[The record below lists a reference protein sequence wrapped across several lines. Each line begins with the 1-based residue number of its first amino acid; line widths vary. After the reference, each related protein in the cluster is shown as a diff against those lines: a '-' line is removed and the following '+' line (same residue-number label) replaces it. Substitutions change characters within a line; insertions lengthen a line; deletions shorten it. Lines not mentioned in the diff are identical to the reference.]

1 MEMVSPPVKPIAP
14 STHPALELIALAQ
27 LSPEDAG
34 QRLRA
39 LLLANPHYF
48 GNVPPTSFHAV
59 LKIQEDTTYE
69 CISAVAYDAQF
80 EQLRAIINIKQAVGY
95 SGLARANGSEEFV
108 RFYVS
113 YDGGAKWLDQGMR
126 SVNVSDD
133 TVSRPLSYDVVLQI
147 VPSGKP
153 GNSKPRPRIRAILSW
168 NSPPPAGAPD
178 WTPVWG
184 NVLESDMQINSRVS
198 FPIGSQTT
206 TRTEQRQSIA
216 GRERQISALPS
227 SESDPSHR
235 FLTYMF
241 ARAARHTLLGT
252 PNPAVKAMNPKETIA
267 PRSRAVA
274 IPTFQIDGPPPN
286 ADGVPQRLG
295 SVCGPHRRS
304 ARNACRHK
312 HPQLCSIREQ
322 HAANTARSISARFA
336 DTNEPQ
342 TPQGPRGRLHHLFL

>member
-1 MEMVSPPVKPIAP
+1 MDSPPVKLIAP

-27 LSPEDAG
+27 LSPENAG

-95 SGLARANGSEEFV
+95 SGLERTNGSEEFV

-133 TVSRPLSYDVVLQI
+133 TVSRPLSYDVMLQI
-147 VPSGKP
+147 VPSGKS

-168 NSPPPAGAPD
+168 NSPPPAGAPA

-206 TRTEQRQSIA
+206 TGTDSRQSTLRAADLAKRSAIG
-216 GRERQISALPS
+216 GRERQIAALPS

-252 PNPAVKAMNPKETIA
+252 PNMAVEAMNPKEMIA
-267 PRSRAVA
+267 RRSRAGA
-274 IPTFQIDGPPPN
+274 IPAFQIPTA
-286 ADGVPQRLG
+286 ADE
-295 SVCGPHRRS
+295 
-304 ARNACRHK
+304 
-312 HPQLCSIREQ
+312 QL
-322 HAANTARSISARFA
+322 AATR
-336 DTNEPQ
+336 
-342 TPQGPRGRLHHLFL
+342 

>member
-1 MEMVSPPVKPIAP
+1 MTHSSHGSRESEVIPDSDPPRNPYGRGLETTRSRGMEMVSPPVKPIAP

-48 GNVPPTSFHAV
+48 GNVPPASFHAV

-126 SVNVSDD
+126 SVNVADA
-133 TVSRPLSYDVVLQI
+133 TASRPLSYDVVLQI

-168 NSPPPAGAPD
+168 NSPPPAGAPA

-206 TRTEQRQSIA
+206 TRTEPQQSTLRAADLAKRSAIG

-274 IPTFQIDGPPPN
+274 IPAFQIPTA
-286 ADGVPQRLG
+286 ADE
-295 SVCGPHRRS
+295 
-304 ARNACRHK
+304 
-312 HPQLCSIREQ
+312 QL
-322 HAANTARSISARFA
+322 AAT
-336 DTNEPQ
+336 
-342 TPQGPRGRLHHLFL
+342 L